1 MRSPIG
7 QFTDPAKTVSKCYNA
22 LIRLLDPYFY
32 ATKPHAIH
40 TKKMLKTCESEN
52 LMAILK
58 TKQLSH
64 LHHFITVTVYSFA
77 FLLVW
82 PSYWRNVSSS
92 SSQHETAKCNDENK
106 GQKDQL

>member
-1 MRSPIG
+1 ML
-7 QFTDPAKTVSKCYNA
+7 QSKCYNV

-32 ATKPHAIH
+32 ATKPYAIH

-92 SSQHETAKCNDENK
+92 SSQHETGKCNDENK